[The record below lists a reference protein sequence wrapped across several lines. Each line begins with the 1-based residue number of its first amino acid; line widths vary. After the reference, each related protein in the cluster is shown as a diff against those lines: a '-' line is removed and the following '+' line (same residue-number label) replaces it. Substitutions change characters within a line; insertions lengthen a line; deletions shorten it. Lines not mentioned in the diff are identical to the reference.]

1 MINLIQDFRYGLRQI
16 RHSPG
21 FFTIAALLLSLGVA
35 AITQIFAL
43 VDALLLRQLPVSNP
57 KNLIQLFEQQPK
69 RPAEPFFDYTFYNQL
84 AHNSAT
90 LFNVVGQIETIR
102 AMEQQ
107 GHAERVHA
115 VAVTGRFF
123 LDLGITPMLGRLLLP
138 TDDHA
143 VVLSYACWLRS
154 FARDPNVIG
163 QLVQLQGHG
172 YTIVGVTQQSFTGT
186 TLDSSPDLWLP
197 FANQTDFARVPNP
210 NLDNYVIEII
220 ARLRPG
226 ISEQQAQQE
235 ISALWTR
242 HLRDAE
248 MASPTGES
256 GLSRGE
262 LQVRSIARGVSP
274 MRSQSENGLLL
285 LLTGTGLLLLM
296 VCANVGGLL
305 LSRAT
310 ARERETAI
318 RLALGAT
325 RARIIRRWL
334 IESLLLTLVGGA
346 VGLAIAYAGLPLLMR
361 WMPPA
366 HGIGFD
372 PGEIR
377 PLALYVAPDLRVAV
391 FAFSVLGLTT
401 ALCALAPA
409 WRSSS
414 SDINI
419 ALKSTISDRRT
430 HLFQSLLCSFQIAL
444 CTTLLISA
452 GQITRSL
459 ANLRES
465 DAGFDRDHVTLFSID
480 PHVRGYDSQRTWLM
494 EQRLIEGVRTIPG
507 IEGAALAD
515 RGLMR
520 GIGLGNSVVF
530 PAQSGGVINS
540 SLNSVTPDYFEVMQ
554 IRLLAGRTFPPNE
567 AASGQPPQKVIVNT
581 AFVRKFLNGQDPLGK
596 QFDTGKQ
603 FQKPRYEIIGVV
615 SDTKY
620 RSMREIPPPIYYTD
634 EFGPKAYPD
643 TFILHVRSHGDPRA
657 VIEPVRRLLHSIDAE
672 LPLYEVATLSEEVD
686 RSLWQERL
694 VAALTSSFAAFALLL
709 SAIGLYGILAYFV
722 SRRQQEIGLRMALGA
737 DSRQVIWLVVRR
749 VVPTIAIGLITGI
762 ALSWSAG
769 ALVRSLLYGVP
780 AFDLSVETPA
790 TALLL
795 AIGIAGS
802 AVPTFRAIRVDPS
815 SALRQD

>member
-1 MINLIQDFRYGLRQI
+1 MPALLIIGEKEARAVMINLIQDFRYGLRQI

-35 AITQIFAL
+35 ASTQIFAL

-57 KNLIQLFEQQPK
+57 QNLIQLFEQQPK

-372 PGEIR
+372 PGVIR

-444 CTTLLISA
+444 CTTLLIAA

-554 IRLLAGRTFPPNE
+554 IRLLAGRTFLPTK
-567 AASGQPPQKVIVNT
+567 PPQANRRRKSSSTLPSFESFST
-581 AFVRKFLNGQDPLGK
+581 AKIHSENNSIPASNFKNHA
-596 QFDTGKQ
+596 
-603 FQKPRYEIIGVV
+603 
-615 SDTKY
+615 TK
-620 RSMREIPPPIYYTD
+620 SSASSAIPSTAQCVKSLRLSTTPMN
-634 EFGPKAYPD
+634 
-643 TFILHVRSHGDPRA
+643 SDPRHIPTPSFCTSEA
-657 VIEPVRRLLHSIDAE
+657 TVI
-672 LPLYEVATLSEEVD
+672 
-686 RSLWQERL
+686 
-694 VAALTSSFAAFALLL
+694 
-709 SAIGLYGILAYFV
+709 
-722 SRRQQEIGLRMALGA
+722 
-737 DSRQVIWLVVRR
+737 
-749 VVPTIAIGLITGI
+749 
-762 ALSWSAG
+762 
-769 ALVRSLLYGVP
+769 
-780 AFDLSVETPA
+780 
-790 TALLL
+790 
-795 AIGIAGS
+795 
-802 AVPTFRAIRVDPS
+802 RAP
-815 SALRQD
+815 